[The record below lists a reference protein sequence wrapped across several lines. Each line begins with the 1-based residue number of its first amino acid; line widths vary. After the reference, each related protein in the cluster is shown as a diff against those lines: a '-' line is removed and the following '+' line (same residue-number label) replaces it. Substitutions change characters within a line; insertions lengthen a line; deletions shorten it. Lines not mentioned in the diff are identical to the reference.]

1 MARKIVR
8 SPNAEMHVGA
18 TDGKY
23 RKARPNTTIAPG
35 TGEDIVKA
43 NRAALHPFM
52 NYDFIN
58 SEESNMVAPGAGSAG
73 KGASSSLPVASTDNY
88 MMGQTH

>member
-8 SPNAEMHVGA
+8 SPNAELHVGS

-35 TGEDIVKA
+35 TGEDLVKA

-58 SEESNMVAPGAGSAG
+58 SEESNMVSPGEGSAR
-73 KGASSSLPVASTDNY
+73 KGATSSLPVANTENY